1 MRRRQ
6 RGLQFYRKKKGL
18 SMQAV
23 KEVFSWIVLSVLAVF
38 LAFMVIWAVGLR
50 TNMIGV
56 SMEPGLTNGQGIL
69 VNRLKYR
76 FFSPQT
82 GDVVVF
88 LPNGNQNAHYYV
100 KRVVAVPG
108 QTVLMKIIAGWVEP
122 DSGTV
127 EIGQTVKMG
136 YFSQE
141 NEEMDLIASAGIAE
155 NEIKLGKDEYFVLGD
170 NCNNSEDSRS
180 ANVGPVLRSTIVG
193 EAWFHFGNGTDGW
206 GLIH

>member
-108 QTVLMKIIAGWVEP
+108 QTVLIQDGILYIDGKAQG
-122 DSGTV
+122 
-127 EIGQTVKMG
+127 
-136 YFSQE
+136 

>member
-1 MRRRQ
+1 
-6 RGLQFYRKKKGL
+6 
-18 SMQAV
+18 
-23 KEVFSWIVLSVLAVF
+23 
-38 LAFMVIWAVGLR
+38 
-50 TNMIGV
+50 MIGV

-69 VNRLKYR
+69 LNRLKYR

-108 QTVLMKIIAGWVEP
+108 QTVLIQDGILYIDGKA
-122 DSGTV
+122 
-127 EIGQTVKMG
+127 
-136 YFSQE
+136 QE

-155 NEIKLGKDEYFVLGD
+155 NEI
-170 NCNNSEDSRS
+170 NSEDSRS

>member
-69 VNRLKYR
+69 V
-76 FFSPQT
+76 
-82 GDVVVF
+82 
-88 LPNGNQNAHYYV
+88 
-100 KRVVAVPG
+100 KRVVALPG
-108 QTVLMKIIAGWVEP
+108 QTVLIQDGILYIDGKA
-122 DSGTV
+122 
-127 EIGQTVKMG
+127 
-136 YFSQE
+136 QE

>member
-108 QTVLMKIIAGWVEP
+108 QTVLIQDGILYIDGKA
-122 DSGTV
+122 
-127 EIGQTVKMG
+127 
-136 YFSQE
+136 QE
-141 NEEMDLIASAGIAE
+141 NEEMDLIASAGIAVKSSWAGTNISCSAIIVITVRTVVPPMSVRCCAARSSARRGSISE
-155 NEIKLGKDEYFVLGD
+155 TARMAGD
-170 NCNNSEDSRS
+170 
-180 ANVGPVLRSTIVG
+180 
-193 EAWFHFGNGTDGW
+193 
-206 GLIH
+206 

>member
-108 QTVLMKIIAGWVEP
+108 QTVLIQDGILYIDGKA
-122 DSGTV
+122 
-127 EIGQTVKMG
+127 
-136 YFSQE
+136 QE
-141 NEEMDLIASAGIAE
+141 NEEMDLIAAGEEFYAAM
-155 NEIKLGKDEYFVLGD
+155 K
-170 NCNNSEDSRS
+170 
-180 ANVGPVLRSTIVG
+180 RSTNGGG
-193 EAWFHFGNGTDGW
+193 ENSPMLEGEDDFYELFFA
-206 GLIH
+206 GLE

>member
-1 MRRRQ
+1 MEICMRRRQ

-88 LPNGNQNAHYYV
+88 LPNGNQNAHHY
-100 KRVVAVPG
+100 KVVPSRH
-108 QTVLMKIIAGWVEP
+108 P
-122 DSGTV
+122 
-127 EIGQTVKMG
+127 
-136 YFSQE
+136 
-141 NEEMDLIASAGIAE
+141 ASA
-155 NEIKLGKDEYFVLGD
+155 
-170 NCNNSEDSRS
+170 SMPS
-180 ANVGPVLRSTIVG
+180 GPASPKVCHHISHQKS
-193 EAWFHFGNGTDGW
+193 FHGNKGCMRPSLPGC
-206 GLIH
+206 

>member
-1 MRRRQ
+1 MEICMRRRQ

-88 LPNGNQNAHYYV
+88 LPNGNQKNLNLLSGIFLIFYKDFTDSSCFRAH
-100 KRVVAVPG
+100 
-108 QTVLMKIIAGWVEP
+108 
-122 DSGTV
+122 S
-127 EIGQTVKMG
+127 
-136 YFSQE
+136 
-141 NEEMDLIASAGIAE
+141 IASASETPPDCRVFPCWPDGKTDSPDCSRCRCPSSTDAPLKSLRQA
-155 NEIKLGKDEYFVLGD
+155 KLLHW
-170 NCNNSEDSRS
+170 R
-180 ANVGPVLRSTIVG
+180 ATGPADI
-193 EAWFHFGNGTDGW
+193 FH
-206 GLIH
+206 

>member
-108 QTVLMKIIAGWVEP
+108 QTVLIQNGILYIDGKA
-122 DSGTV
+122 
-127 EIGQTVKMG
+127 
-136 YFSQE
+136 QE
-141 NEEMDLIASAGIAE
+141 NEEMD
-155 NEIKLGKDEYFVLGD
+155 GKMRVIDYVKE
-170 NCNNSEDSRS
+170 
-180 ANVGPVLRSTIVG
+180 VG
-193 EAWFHFGNGTDGW
+193 EYIQTSDGRITASQM
-206 GLIH
+206 LENFLFDRVSRYCRE

>member
-50 TNMIGV
+50 TNM
-56 SMEPGLTNGQGIL
+56 TNGQGIL

-108 QTVLMKIIAGWVEP
+108 QTVLIQDGILYIDGKA
-122 DSGTV
+122 
-127 EIGQTVKMG
+127 
-136 YFSQE
+136 QE

>member
-1 MRRRQ
+1 MRRKQ

-88 LPNGNQNAHYYV
+88 LP
-100 KRVVAVPG
+100 
-108 QTVLMKIIAGWVEP
+108 
-122 DSGTV
+122 
-127 EIGQTVKMG
+127 
-136 YFSQE
+136 
-141 NEEMDLIASAGIAE
+141 
-155 NEIKLGKDEYFVLGD
+155 
-170 NCNNSEDSRS
+170 SEDSRS